1 MAKIIEIIKRQR
13 WALLGDLI
21 GALALF
27 VMLWG
32 GLIAAAIH
40 Q

>member
-1 MAKIIEIIKRQR
+1 MATIIEIIKRER

-21 GALALF
+21 GALALV

-32 GLIAAAIH
+32 GLIAAAAY